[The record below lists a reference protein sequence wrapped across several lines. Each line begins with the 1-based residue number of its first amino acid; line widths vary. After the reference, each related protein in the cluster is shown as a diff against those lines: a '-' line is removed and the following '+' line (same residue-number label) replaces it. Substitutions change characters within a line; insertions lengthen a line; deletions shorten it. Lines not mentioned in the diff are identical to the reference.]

1 MCLQLPTFRKQYD
14 TSKRREL
21 FTNRDKHN
29 ISKDLNPPSSLF
41 YFALSF
47 QLRPYGCKSIYPNI
61 QKGNNNS
68 EAFKGYKSLQRELCC
83 LFYIYEKYEEH
94 QIMGAQ
100 NSHKSRS
107 QLKHSR
113 RQNGDTKRVQQQGPT
128 NVRRLSIK
136 FRLPPTTRRQ
146 RFLHL
151 CSRAP
156 LHCHVESRQRL
167 LVEVFF
173 IGFIG

>member
-1 MCLQLPTFRKQYD
+1 MKHYFGNAFNLNVRKREPQQQFFNDKICFILSVKCETWGSHSDDAAIKVIWDFIMCLQLPTFRKQYD

-94 QIMGAQ
+94 
-100 NSHKSRS
+100 
-107 QLKHSR
+107 
-113 RQNGDTKRVQQQGPT
+113 
-128 NVRRLSIK
+128 
-136 FRLPPTTRRQ
+136 
-146 RFLHL
+146 
-151 CSRAP
+151 
-156 LHCHVESRQRL
+156 
-167 LVEVFF
+167 
-173 IGFIG
+173 

>member
-1 MCLQLPTFRKQYD
+1 
-14 TSKRREL
+14 
-21 FTNRDKHN
+21 
-29 ISKDLNPPSSLF
+29 
-41 YFALSF
+41 
-47 QLRPYGCKSIYPNI
+47 
-61 QKGNNNS
+61 
-68 EAFKGYKSLQRELCC
+68 
-83 LFYIYEKYEEH
+83 
-94 QIMGAQ
+94 MGAQ

-167 LVEVFF
+167 LVEVFLLVLSVNPKELYKKNYF
-173 IGFIG
+173 PKTWSPLAKFSSFLVQRLFVKATNIGSSKRQVSDLQ